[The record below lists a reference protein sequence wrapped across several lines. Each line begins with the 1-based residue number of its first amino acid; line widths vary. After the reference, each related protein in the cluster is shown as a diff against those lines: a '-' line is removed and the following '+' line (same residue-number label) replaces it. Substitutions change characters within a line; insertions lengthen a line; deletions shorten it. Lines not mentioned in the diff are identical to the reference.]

1 MSKKLHHILI
11 ATLVV
16 IAMVFTCMPAFG
28 ATPLKITKQPVSV
41 TVSSG
46 TTAKVDVDATG
57 EGLTYKWYYKNKGD
71 KKFSR
76 TTSFKGDSYSVQ
88 L

>member
-1 MSKKLHHILI
+1 MGKKLRIMLT
-11 ATLVV
+11 AMLVV
-16 IAMVFTCMPAFG
+16 IAMVFTCMPATA

-57 EGLTYKWYYKNKGD
+57 EGLTYKWY
-71 KKFSR
+71 
-76 TTSFKGDSYSVQ
+76 
-88 L
+88 